1 MCTVVILRRP
11 GDAWPLII
19 GANRD
24 EMLNRPWW
32 PPARHWP
39 DRPDVVAGLD
49 ELGGGTWQGLNDH
62 GVTAAVLNRVGSLG
76 PDPNKRSRGELVLEA
91 LDHADASSA
100 AAALAAL
107 DGNAYRSFNL
117 VVADYTSAFWL
128 RHDGGSRLFLDE
140 VPAGLS
146 MITAHDLNDLSS
158 PRIRAYLP
166 RFRGASPPDPGAGEW
181 QAWEALLA
189 SQAPAGN
196 GGPQA
201 GMAIKAESMASFG
214 TVSSALIALPAGDG
228 APVWRFAPGMPG
240 EVPFEDVKL
249 D

>member
-11 GDAWPLII
+11 WHDWPLVLA
-19 GANRD
+19 ANRD

-39 DRPDVVAGLD
+39 DRPDVIAGLD
-49 ELGGGTWQGLNDH
+49 ELGGGTWQGLNDY

-91 LDHADASSA
+91 LDHADAESA

-117 VVADYTSAFWL
+117 VVADNAAAYWL
-128 RHDGGSRLFLDE
+128 RHDGGKRLFLDDIPTG
-140 VPAGLS
+140 VS
-146 MITAHDLNDLSS
+146 MVTAHDLNDMSS
-158 PRIRAYLP
+158 PRIRANLP
-166 RFRGASPPDPGAGEW
+166 RFREAEAPNPETGDW
-181 QAWEALLA
+181 RAWEALLA
-189 SQAPAGN
+189 SPSPTNN
-196 GGPQA
+196 GGGA
-201 GMAIKAESMASFG
+201 AAMAIKADSMADFG
-214 TVSSALIALPAGDG
+214 TVCSALVALPAADRG
-228 APVWRFAPGMPG
+228 PIWRFAPGMPG
-240 EVPFEDVKL
+240 TVPFEDVKL